1 MGETAS
7 EKYVSFQNDLIEH
20 KSSHKLF
27 DWILNYPFFN
37 ENRSTNLTQGINNAN
52 LNYENGIDNANE
64 QADLKNEHIVNNEE
78 SYLKRDSKELT
89 TTIIKKEL
97 NKNNYNVIHNSKF
110 YVNIIKKSESMYKVY
125 NDNLKEEE
133 RNKKTFEKA
142 KEKLLKKQDNST
154 YNFYSP
160 PNLDSIKKKKNSI
173 ILEEF
178 NPFFNFFEQDPYK
191 NIYHTNL
198 NFPLKINMQFNRYFH
213 KVITN
218 LLMYHGIKKN
228 IYVIV
233 LNIINEISKHYY
245 NYDYDILNNIKVKYF
260 PYKNIKN
267 SFYLQGLVFSNCS
280 VYFDNLEIKNPKI
293 LLMNTEKAS
302 QYETLGT
309 SYHNNYN
316 YVNSFFKKFSS
327 KNVNIILVHGE
338 LHFYIKKLLMSKK
351 IYFFTSIKKKK
362 IFRLS
367 KMLRTKVL
375 YYDNFNNFNNSYI
388 AKANYFKIQKYKK
401 NIKNIYVCCNNHF
414 ITLCIFGKQNIRD
427 SSTKNDTHNN
437 NFPDNNKTEIASRL
451 GPSQEE
457 EKNKMK
463 DTHIEKINNSN
474 NEKNSLEYYFKNE
487 IKRENILENLISIY
501 YKKKNDDYIMDYNF
515 LHKAK
520 KISFLGKEKNENKK
534 KLLINHLKNVIII
547 KKVKKIIKYCI
558 FLTFHIYKQMYLN
571 HYMGRILVRPY
582 LNNIS
587 INKISDKDCIDFYEK
602 LNNSIIS
609 SLSSLFLFYNVQKI
623 KITPINLMYN
633 LFHLINI
640 QSPLIRER
648 MKILYTLIKPNDI
661 IKEQIYNNYE
671 HCFFDNAEK
680 NKIIDI
686 VNYFI
691 FNSFMKNYESNYDY
705 IYYYLNIINTTYL
718 QYTYKDIIINDDDLL
733 NNQCILNNSLHI
745 DNNIQIENKVNEKV
759 EKIIAK
765 NILFYCYNLEISK
778 NIEMIT
784 YFICPNYMHINNTY
798 NNINM
803 YFFGS
808 KHLTDENV
816 FYNFFFNYKYI
827 CDISI
832 QQFVEM
838 MHSLSFTM
846 ICPLGCCSNYLIYHQ
861 ICIQILLKGILIT
874 MKKVQNE
881 NIEDEQIMT
890 IICTKCYAT
899 KKKIININFTF
910 SEFMLTIIHGENYK
924 NVQCNH
930 SGKYNSYEI
939 SFKNIKITFHAQQNY
954 ICKVA
959 SIQNEINVTEDN
971 DSNIIQRERK
981 KHKLR
986 IKKNN
991 IKKIVLKYIEKHIKN
1006 IIRNN
1011 VFYYFPCVCITK
1023 EEDYNKFCSSRKIDR
1038 RRDIDRSKWINDM
1051 YNHFNIYNIIETF
1064 PLFTISML
1072 PMYCSLKYL
1081 IYNCA
1086 INYYR
1091 SKNKH
1096 LYEQSREK
1104 NKKENFNNSYS
1115 PIYFRNKCKKC
1126 KYLKI
1131 SNFSILVFFNMLF
1144 IIKRIFCNFY
1154 ISINFVINLL
1164 NKNIF
1169 IKSNDILYCLNCIST
1184 IIQNNKNQAD
1194 ENFKEIEKE
1203 WEHISPIK
1211 PNLQESLINYNLNE
1225 IMIQENIVPFNEQ
1238 SNKEYSKSRGASN
1251 TSSIQVG
1258 IKKSHSEEFF
1268 SKLSNNTIRN
1278 ASYNNKFITTNRE
1291 EYNFTKYV
1299 KTFTLSYSNI
1309 GDLNGVLDNQTNK
1322 ETVIYGLN
1330 ATNDNISYILNDIYK
1345 IKDILFKKFIVFKK
1359 YKKKMEYYKKKL
1371 IYIFKKIYFYAITSL
1386 KKNNFTLNMDIFF
1399 SLYIMLLERIN
1410 FKIQKNIEKMTKF
1423 ITKPKL
1429 HHFYISKS
1437 ISKKERKNGVSFYF
1451 ENIRKLKANK
1461 YTDQTNK
1468 TYAKVHKNVDK
1479 KANDEI
1485 KKWKEEI
1492 NKLEKYKCRRR
1503 KCKKNKVKNKNLATR
1518 HYYKVGMYNN
1528 NASET
1533 ADDPNMGFT
1542 FVQNYDVYKLYM
1554 KEAYYIY
1561 NIENYRKKNY
1571 IDDINKEENE
1581 NSNKKQFYAHISKI
1595 VDLVRSEKNQ
1605 KSEEKGKINDIT
1617 NEQDI
1622 TKENF
1627 VFLFNQNDIA
1637 NLIFHSLISNEY
1649 NIKLKKIYE
1658 AEEENIMEEKKSQMY
1673 NSKEENNIL
1682 SFSIFG
1688 NKQFEEEGNRNNAL
1702 GNESTQEITYE
1713 KKRKRFQT
1721 DSRILKRRKHST
1733 SKKLIK
1739 ENKEVNQ
1746 KYDNGI
1752 DQFIKS
1758 KLDKLLNVSLKN
1770 NMINEFINS
1779 KSDDCINIA
1788 LNDNITVS
1796 IYFPLQF
1803 YYLRKHLCK
1812 KEESFLIS
1820 LIKSNYINFDHKK
1833 KHFIKTYDDKYIIK
1847 EINAHEFKSFITR
1860 YKEFFRYFSN
1870 IFFKSQKSAMCFL
1883 FGLYQISIKKPN
1895 RKTLKS
1901 YIILEN
1907 IKIAN
1912 HNSKVLIFD
1921 IKGARKK
1928 KNIQKLIK
1936 QSRRSISIFDKNYN
1950 LSLNTCKLTQDGE
1963 KDESDNCGS
1972 GISMN
1977 LNYFNKYLKNEKK
1990 IKLICRPHKN
2000 KNKVE
2005 KSRYIYPIEEKGEDL
2020 LNSEMVFSGMSN
2032 GIQNESPQKKMHT
2045 HNISRSNNSNS
2056 SGQSNEQI
2064 MHWAYINMRKKMMRG
2079 LNYHYKI
2086 KLFETSQNVMK
2097 FRNRYIVFKMGK
2109 EVEMDNPNEY
2119 KADNE
2124 ITQGKDENDSKKTEI
2139 NNESRYVENIFMKEI
2154 IANTKMYLSINRQI
2168 LNLKRKKKKKIDRTK
2183 RRKKKIQSK
2192 NHLYYLK
2199 RTLYF
2204 LRKKNNYILN
2214 RDNLSKHIVRHNSIC
2229 EEKYDFIDKDNLYNK
2244 NLETLNSI
2252 EKYHHFVVDNYN
2264 SYKGYTVLFDDN
2276 FRDYIKSK
2284 VINLEYKD
2292 YKYLMDSLKEDSDF
2306 LCSQDIMDYSL
2317 LIHIDISNHVI
2328 IFKIIDYLR
2337 PYTWDKSVENFSK
2350 SVLYLTKGYR
2360 PTIIQSEY
2368 YKKRFLSNIKKYVS
2382 FYIPIHALNKDSVF
2396 KIGSKSKI
2404 NEYEESNEIE
2414 KTTTNEKRFS
2424 IITLNKNNPY
2434 RKYFFYN
2441 LFNIIIRYYGNFHIY
2456 MKYFGVNQNNLHM
2469 HSFGTNIYSKRN
2481 LFIFLSYYAKEMYIK
2496 MITEKE
2502 EEKKQQKKSYYNC
2515 SNNTEQIMLYMQ
2527 NRDPFFMCFNNV
2539 GNDGFRLIQNE
2550 DKNDSNN
2557 KLALHRGR
2565 INSEVPSPNMI
2576 NINLLNSNFINI
2588 NNTNNDDYN
2597 KMIEIIEYLRNPI
2610 FPYYTVEQYNFL
2622 NYDYPNVRNNS
2633 IYDDIFSQI
2642 YKNTLYFPNILNISD
2657 KKNDLINFSK
2667 IQPNFFFNSTNN
2679 SFDINK
2685 YKRLQN
2691 LFYNRISEFQIT
2703 ILRKLQ
2709 KHNFNIESI
2718 SNYVENNLYIE
2729 MNDVNL
2735 HHNNI
2740 NYLDVYNI
2748 FNICEKNFN
2757 TKYMRKNRRKGN
2769 RKRKDNVLLYIPSY
2783 FLFALEK
2790 K

>member
-20 KSSHKLF
+20 KPSHKLF

-37 ENRSTNLTQGINNAN
+37 ESRNNNLPQAFNNADLNDENDIGNSNVHAGLKNGHINNA
-52 LNYENGIDNANE
+52 EI
-64 QADLKNEHIVNNEE
+64 
-78 SYLKRDSKELT
+78 YLKRRNKELT
-89 TTIIKKEL
+89 STLIKKEL
-97 NKNNYNVIHNSKF
+97 NKDNYSVIHNNKF
-110 YVNIIKKSESMYKVY
+110 YANIIKKSERIYKVY
-125 NDNLKEEE
+125 NDNLREEE
-133 RNKKTFEKA
+133 RKKKTFEKA
-142 KEKLLKKQDNST
+142 KKKLLKKKDNSV
-154 YNFYSP
+154 YSFYSP
-160 PNLDSIKKKKNSI
+160 INLDSIKKKKNSI

-178 NPFFNFFEQDPYK
+178 NPFFNFFEHDPYK
-191 NIYHTNL
+191 NIYHSNL
-198 NFPLKINMQFNRYFH
+198 NFPLKINMQFNRCFH

-218 LLMYHGIKKN
+218 LLMYHGIKKK

-245 NYDYDILNNIKVKYF
+245 NYDYDILNHIKVKYF

-280 VYFDNLEIKNPKI
+280 IYFDNLEIKNPKI
-293 LLMNTEKAS
+293 LLMNTEKTA
-302 QYETLGT
+302 QYEELGN

-316 YVNSFFKKFSS
+316 YVNYVFKKFSS

-351 IYFFTSIKKKK
+351 IYFFTSIKKKN

-375 YYDNFNNFNNSYI
+375 CCDNFNNFNNSYI

-401 NIKNIYVCCNNHF
+401 NIKNVYVCCNNNF

-427 SSTKNDTHNN
+427 SSNISDMHNH
-437 NFPDNNKTEIASRL
+437 NFPDNKNIEITSILRA
-451 GPSQEE
+451 SQEDK
-457 EKNKMK
+457 KNKAK
-463 DTHIEKINNSN
+463 DTHIEKIRNSN
-474 NEKNSLEYYFKNE
+474 DDKNSLEYYFKNE
-487 IKRENILENLISIY
+487 IKRENILENFISIY
-501 YKKKNDDYIMDYNF
+501 YKKKNDDYIVDYNF
-515 LHKAK
+515 LHKEK
-520 KISFLGKEKNENKK
+520 KISFGGKEKNENKK

-558 FLTFHIYKQMYLN
+558 FLTFHIYKQIYLN
-571 HYMGRILVRPY
+571 HYMGRIIVRPY
-582 LNNIS
+582 LNNIK
-587 INKISDKDCIDFYEK
+587 INRISDKNCINFYEK

-623 KITPINLMYN
+623 KVTPINLMYY

-648 MKILYTLIKPNDI
+648 MKILYKLIKPNDI

-671 HCFFDNAEK
+671 HCFFHNADK

-718 QYTYKDIIINDDDLL
+718 QYTYKDIIINDDDIL
-733 NNQCILNNSLHI
+733 NNQCILNSSLH
-745 DNNIQIENKVNEKV
+745 NGASIQIESKFNEKV

-765 NILFYCYNLEISK
+765 NMLFYCYNLEISK

-808 KHLTDENV
+808 KYFTFENI

-846 ICPLGCCSNYLIYHQ
+846 ICPLGCCSNYLVYHQ

-874 MKKVQNE
+874 MKKIQNE
-881 NIEDEQIMT
+881 NIDDDKIMT
-890 IICTKCYAT
+890 IICNKCYAT

-910 SEFMLTIIHGENYK
+910 SEFLLTIIHGENYK
-924 NVQCNH
+924 NVQCHHN
-930 SGKYNSYEI
+930 GKYNSYEI
-939 SFKNIKITFHAQQNY
+939 CFKNIKIFFQAQQNY
-954 ICKVA
+954 ICKIA
-959 SIQNEINVTEDN
+959 SIQNEIDVRENK
-971 DSNIIQRERK
+971 DSNIIQRQRK
-981 KHKLR
+981 KQKLNK
-986 IKKNN
+986 KKNN
-991 IKKIVLKYIEKHIKN
+991 TKKIVLKYIEKYIKN
-1006 IIRNN
+1006 IIHNN
-1011 VFYYFPCVCITK
+1011 VFYYFPCMCITK
-1023 EEDYNKFCSSRKIDR
+1023 ERDHNKFCSSGKTSKRLNIG
-1038 RRDIDRSKWINDM
+1038 RSKWLNVM
-1051 YNHFNIYNIIETF
+1051 YNNFNIYNIIETF

-1096 LYEQSREK
+1096 LYEKNREK
-1104 NKKENFNNSYS
+1104 NMKENFNNSYS
-1115 PIYFRNKCKKC
+1115 PIYFKNNCKKC

-1154 ISINFVINLL
+1154 ISINFILNLL

-1169 IKSNDILYCLNCIST
+1169 INSNDIMYCLNCISA
-1184 IIQNNKNQAD
+1184 IIQNNMNKPD
-1194 ENFKEIEKE
+1194 EHFKEIEKD
-1203 WEHISPIK
+1203 WEHISQIK

-1225 IMIQENIVPFNEQ
+1225 IMIRENINPFNEKL
-1238 SNKEYSKSRGASN
+1238 NKEYNKSRGASS

-1258 IKKSHSEEFF
+1258 IKKEQSEEFF
-1268 SKLSNNTIRN
+1268 SKMPHNTIRN
-1278 ASYNNKFITTNRE
+1278 TSYNKFLTAKRE
-1291 EYNFTKYV
+1291 EYNFTKYM

-1309 GDLNGVLDNQTNK
+1309 GELNGILNNQTNK

-1330 ATNDNISYILNDIYK
+1330 ATNNNISYILNDIYK
-1345 IKDILFKKFIVFKK
+1345 IKDILFKKFIIFKK
-1359 YKKKMEYYKKKL
+1359 YKKKMKYYKKKL
-1371 IYIFKKIYFYAITSL
+1371 IFIFKKIYFYAITSL
-1386 KKNNFTLNMDIFF
+1386 KKNHFTLNMDIFF
-1399 SLYIMLLERIN
+1399 SLYIMLLEKIN

-1423 ITKPKL
+1423 ITKSKL
-1429 HHFYISKS
+1429 QHFYISKS
-1437 ISKKERKNGVSFYF
+1437 ISKRERKIDVSFFF
-1451 ENIRKLKANK
+1451 EKIRNLKANNC
-1461 YTDQTNK
+1461 TDQTNK
-1468 TYAKVHKNVDK
+1468 AYAKVYKNGNK
-1479 KANDEI
+1479 KTNKKI
-1485 KKWKEEI
+1485 KKWREEI
-1492 NKLEKYKCRRR
+1492 NKLEKYKCRR
-1503 KCKKNKVKNKNLATR
+1503 CKKSKDKNKFWMTRNYYKIGIYNNKV
-1518 HYYKVGMYNN
+1518 
-1528 NASET
+1528 SET
-1533 ADDPNMGFT
+1533 TDDPNMGFS
-1542 FVQNYDVYKLYM
+1542 FVHSYDVYKLYM

-1561 NIENYRKKNY
+1561 NIENYRKKKY
-1571 IDDINKEENE
+1571 IEDINKEENE
-1581 NSNKKQFYAHISKI
+1581 NSSKKLFYAHISKI
-1595 VDLVRSEKNQ
+1595 VDLVRNAKNP
-1605 KSEEKGKINDIT
+1605 KNEEMVKINGILG
-1617 NEQDI
+1617 EEDI

-1649 NIKLKKIYE
+1649 NIKLKNIYK
-1658 AEEENIMEEKKSQMY
+1658 AEEEKIMQEKGPQTC
-1673 NSKEENNIL
+1673 NNKEENNIS

-1688 NKQFEEEGNRNNAL
+1688 NKKFEEEERGNTNL
-1702 GNESTQEITYE
+1702 QNENIQEIIDE
-1713 KKRKRFQT
+1713 KKCKQFQT
-1721 DSRILKRRKHST
+1721 DSRILKRRKSNT
-1733 SKKLIK
+1733 SKRLIK
-1739 ENKEVNQ
+1739 QNKEVNQ
-1746 KYDNGI
+1746 KYDKDI
-1752 DQFIKS
+1752 DKFIKS
-1758 KLDKLLNVSLKN
+1758 KLNKLLNISLKN

-1779 KSDDCINIA
+1779 KNDDCINIV

-1847 EINAHEFKSFITR
+1847 EINTHEFKSFLTR
-1860 YKEFFRYFSN
+1860 YKEFFQYFSN

-1883 FGLYQISIKKPN
+1883 FGLYQITIKKTN

-1901 YIILEN
+1901 FIILEN
-1907 IKIAN
+1907 IKIEN
-1912 HNSKVLIFD
+1912 HNSKILIFD

-1936 QSRRSISIFDKNYN
+1936 QNKKGISIFDKNYN
-1950 LSLNTCKLTQDGE
+1950 LSLNTCKITQD
-1963 KDESDNCGS
+1963 DENDRSDNCSS

-1990 IKLICRPHKN
+1990 IKLVCRSYKN
-2000 KNKVE
+2000 KNKGE
-2005 KSRYIYPIEEKGEDL
+2005 KSRQLDAIGEKGEDI

-2032 GIQNESPQKKMHT
+2032 GIQNVFPQKKMHT
-2045 HNISRSNNSNS
+2045 HNISRNNSSNS
-2056 SGQSNEQI
+2056 NQGNEQI
-2064 MHWAYINMRKKMMRG
+2064 MHWAYINMRKKMMCG
-2079 LNYHYKI
+2079 LNYYYKV

-2097 FRNRYIVFKMGK
+2097 FRNIYIVLKMGK
-2109 EVEMDNPNEY
+2109 GVEIDNQNEY
-2119 KADNE
+2119 RANNE
-2124 ITQGKDENDSKKTEI
+2124 INQSKNESNTKKTEM
-2139 NNESRYVENIFMKEI
+2139 NSGRRYIENIFMKEI
-2154 IANTKMYLSINRQI
+2154 IVNTKMYLAINKQV
-2168 LNLKRKKKKKIDRTK
+2168 LNLKRKKKKKIA
-2183 RRKKKIQSK
+2183 RKKKIQSK

-2204 LRKKNNYILN
+2204 LRKKKNFILN
-2214 RDNLSKHIVRHNSIC
+2214 KDNLSKHIVKHKNIN

-2252 EKYHHFVVDNYN
+2252 EKYNHFVVDNYN
-2264 SYKGYTVLFDDN
+2264 SYKGYTVLYDDN

-2317 LIHIDISNHVI
+2317 LIHMDISNHVI

-2368 YKKRFLSNIKKYVS
+2368 YKKRFLSNIKKYIS
-2382 FYIPIHALNKDSVF
+2382 FYIPIHSLNKDSVF
-2396 KIGSKSKI
+2396 KIKPKLKI
-2404 NEYEESNEIE
+2404 KEYEELNEIE
-2414 KTTTNEKRFS
+2414 KKIPNEKSFS
-2424 IITLNKNNPY
+2424 IITLDKNNPY

-2456 MKYFGVNQNNLHM
+2456 MKYFRVNKNNLHM
-2469 HSFGTNIYSKRN
+2469 NSFGTDIYSKKN
-2481 LFIFLSYYAKEMYIK
+2481 LYIFLSYYVKEIYIK

-2502 EEKKQQKKSYYNC
+2502 EENKQQKKNYYNC
-2515 SNNTEQIMLYMQ
+2515 SSNNEPVKLYMQ

-2539 GNDGFRLIQNE
+2539 DNNGFRYIQKE
-2550 DKNDSNN
+2550 DRNDNDN
-2557 KLALHRGR
+2557 KLAIHRDKGG
-2565 INSEVPSPNMI
+2565 INDEVLSPKMI
-2576 NINLLNSNFINI
+2576 NINLLNSNFINL
-2588 NNTNNDDYN
+2588 NNTDHKDYN
-2597 KMIEIIEYLRNPI
+2597 KTIEMIEYLRNPI
-2610 FPYYTVEQYNFL
+2610 FPYYTIEQYNFL
-2622 NYDYPNVRNNS
+2622 NCDYTDIRSNN
-2633 IYDDIFSQI
+2633 IYDDIFSQF
-2642 YKNTLYFPNILNISD
+2642 YKNTLYFPNILNIND
-2657 KKNDLINFSK
+2657 KKNSLTDFSK
-2667 IQPNFFFNSTNN
+2667 IQSNSFFNSTNN

-2685 YKRLQN
+2685 YKMLQN
-2691 LFYNRISEFQIT
+2691 IFYNRISEFQIT
-2703 ILRKLQ
+2703 ILKKLQ

-2718 SNYVENNLYIE
+2718 SNYVKNNLYIE

-2740 NYLDVYNI
+2740 NYLDIYNI

-2757 TKYMRKNRRKGN
+2757 TKYKRKKHRKGN
-2769 RKRKDNVLLYIPSY
+2769 KKKKENVLLYIPSY
-2783 FLFALEK
+2783 FLFSLEK